1 LQISLS
7 GKGDVSDWIANGGT
21 KSELLKQADAT
32 PVWQADLDN
41 WYSLAQ
47 INARGG
53 VLNNH
58 ANAMLALRHDPAWQG
73 VFASDE
79 MRGQVM
85 LRCPVPRLG
94 QDPETPFKC
103 PTPWVDDNDAQAQEY
118 LQLSGFPQMPKH
130 VVATAI
136 SQRAAELKYHPIRDY
151 LKSLE
156 WDGILRVKG
165 GLSTEGDILE
175 PFLVAY
181 YGTSDTAY
189 NQAVGTMFLVSAVAR
204 IMEPGCKVDHV
215 PILEGRQGIGKS
227 TSLLILASEAYFS
240 DSLPEVGTKDA
251 MDHLRGKWIIEI
263 AELDAMSR
271 AEDTA
276 FKAFITRQEDKFR
289 PAYGRREI
297 EWPRQCV
304 FVGTTNRAVYLKDE
318 TGGRRYWPVPCTSI
332 DLAALKRD
340 RDQIWAEAVHLYR
353 QAHPWHITDPD
364 LIQQA
369 ETEQKARFDVDVWH
383 DKITEYV
390 ADRELVTVQEIM
402 NKALFIETPKQD
414 RSGQNRVMKTLRH
427 LGWEGGARIAGGR
440 TGWIR
445 QRRDG

>member
-1 LQISLS
+1 MPGLEP
-7 GKGDVSDWIANGGT
+7 KGDVSDWIANGGT
-21 KSELLKQADAT
+21 KSELLRHAEAT
-32 PVWQADLDN
+32 PVWKADSGN
-41 WYSLAQ
+41 WYSHTLT
-47 INARGG
+47 NARGG

-85 LRCPVPRLG
+85 LRRPVPRLG
-94 QDPETPFKC
+94 QAPETPFER
-103 PTPWVDDNDAQAQEY
+103 PAPWIDENDAQAQEY
-118 LQLSGFPQMPKH
+118 LQLTGFPQMAKP
-130 VVATAI
+130 VVATAV
-136 SQRAAELKYHPIRDY
+136 SQRAMELNYHPIRDY
-151 LKSLE
+151 LESLK
-156 WDGILRVKG
+156 WDGIPRVQG
-165 GLSTEGDILE
+165 GLMTEGDILE
-175 PFLVAY
+175 PFFVTY
-181 YGTSDTAY
+181 YGASDTAY
-189 NQAVGTMFLVSAVAR
+189 NQMVGTMFPVSAVAR
-204 IMEPGCKVDHV
+204 IMDPGCKVDHV
-215 PILEGRQGIGKS
+215 PILEGQQGIGKS
-227 TSLLILASEAYFS
+227 TSMLILASEAYFS

-297 EWPRQCV
+297 EWPRQCA
-304 FVGTTNRAVYLKDE
+304 FVGTTNRSVYLKDE

-353 QAHPWHITDPD
+353 QGHQWHITNSD

-369 ETEQKARFDVDVWH
+369 EAEQKARYDVDVWH
-383 DKITEYV
+383 DKIEAYV
-390 ADRELVTVQEIM
+390 ADKEEVTVCDIM
-402 NKALFIETPKQD
+402 EKALFVDTPKQD
-414 RSGQNRVMKTLRH
+414 RKGQNRVMKTLRH
-427 LGWEGGARIAGGR
+427 LGWEGGSRIDGGR
-440 TGWIR
+440 RGWTR
-445 QRRDG
+445 QRPDG